1 MLSLLNIFNIV
12 QVVGTLG
19 TAILCILILREK
31 SSRNEKLLGLIGIS
45 ILFDM
50 IAYYLEMNSS
60 GLAEALVCS
69 KLQLFSLL
77 LMNTFCFIFVLRL
90 CDIPFATPFLAVLM
104 VIDIVFGFYFVG
116 FGFDKVYSS
125 VDFVNSGAFPHL
137 VIKEG
142 IVFLINCGFNI
153 LLYIVE
159 LVLILRRSRSNGS
172 KIQKEYIFL
181 LFANIFPILALVY
194 RFTPFYPEYTYVPL
208 HFGYALTFA
217 IGSLIV
223 FRFRMFDTIQAAKE
237 DIVNSIEDGFIVI
250 DVRKNLLYAN
260 EVAYK
265 LIPELKMPNMAANM
279 INRVYRNNKK
289 TLSIGAKEFLVSVKP
304 FYDKKLLK
312 GYHLWLYDK
321 TEENRYNKNLIEVK
335 EQAEKANQ
343 AKTMFLA
350 NMSHEIRT
358 PVNAIMGSTEMIL
371 REKDKS
377 EKIEELAYS
386 IKNASLILIS
396 IITEILDFSKIEA
409 GKMNAAENEYEPGVL
424 IKDITDPVRAKL
436 KEKNINFYLN
446 VNETLPKVL
455 RGDEVHVRQI
465 FTNILNNAV
474 KYTNSGSVTLNVD
487 WKLQSGMALIR
498 ASVEDTGVGISEEA
512 LPTIFDSFERADMIK
527 NRTIE
532 GTGLGLAIT
541 KRLVESMGGSINVKS
556 TYGVGSTFSFTIFQ
570 NVVDYS
576 HTGKIA
582 DIVVPTKGD
591 DANESFIAPMA
602 KVLAVDDN
610 ATNIK
615 VIQGILAMYQ
625 IKVDTAMSGQE
636 CLDKVQKNHYHL
648 ILMDQMMP
656 IMDGIET
663 AERIRNLPQKDKKNV
678 PIIALTANAIR
689 GAREM
694 FLEKGFQDYLSKPM
708 NINLLETLLLK
719 YLPDEF
725 IHFVDK
731 EDPNLKVGKNISI
744 AGVDTQAGIKNYN
757 NSVSRY
763 VQVLKYIYDDGGA
776 QIERMEKMIAN
787 EEYEQ
792 YTFETHALKGLAL
805 GVGANSLAEKAKEL
819 EFAVREGNYEK
830 VKNEAPVL
838 TDEYRRILANIKF
851 VLVDNGI
858 EIGKDIE
865 VTRGE
870 LSADDEKNELAS
882 LRESLEMLDMTESDK
897 KISELLKAQS
907 TPEKREK
914 YKKIR
919 NAVRDFDYDEAIIIV
934 DEILKEN

>member
-1 MLSLLNIFNIV
+1 MLSLFNIFNIV
-12 QVVGTLG
+12 HVVGTLL
-19 TAILCILILREK
+19 TAFLCIIIIREK
-31 SSRNEKLLGLIGIS
+31 SSRMEKLLGLVGIS
-45 ILFDM
+45 ILIDM
-50 IAYYLEMNSS
+50 IAYYLEMNAVD
-60 GLAEALVCS
+60 LHAAIVCT
-69 KLQLFSLL
+69 KFQLIAIL
-77 LMNTFCFIFVLRL
+77 LMNTFWLVLIFRL
-90 CDIPFATPFLAVLM
+90 SDVPVKTPFLIVLM
-104 VIDIVFGFYFVG
+104 AIDIVLGFYYVG
-116 FGFDKVYSS
+116 FGFDKVYNSIQ
-125 VDFVNSGAFPHL
+125 FVNTGAFPHL
-137 VIKEG
+137 EIKEG
-142 IVFLINCGFNI
+142 IVFMISCGFYIFISI
-153 LLYIVE
+153 LMI
-159 LVLILRRSRSNGS
+159 VLIIRRAFKDGS
-172 KIQKEYIFL
+172 KVAKEYIFL
-181 LFANIFPILALVY
+181 ILSFIFPVLALIY
-194 RFTPFYPEYTYVPL
+194 RFTPFYLRYTYIPI
-208 HFGYALTFA
+208 HFAYVLSFA
-217 IGSLIV
+217 MVTLII
-223 FRFRMFDTIQAAKE
+223 FRFRMFDTVQAAKE
-237 DIVNSIEDGFIVI
+237 DIVNSIEDAVIVI

-260 EVAYK
+260 EVAYNI
-265 LIPELKMPNMAANM
+265 LPELKFANRSDNM

-289 TLSIGAKEFLVSVKP
+289 VLSIGAREFQVSVKP
-304 FYDKKLLK
+304 FYDKKMLK

-321 TEENRYNKNLIEVK
+321 TEENKYNKNLIEVK

-424 IKDITDPVRAKL
+424 IKDITDPIRTKL

-446 VNETLPKVL
+446 VNESLPKVL

-576 HTGKIA
+576 HTGKIS

-636 CLDKVQKNHYHL
+636 CLEKVMKNHYHL

-663 AERIRNLPQKDKKNV
+663 AAKIRNLPQKDKKNV

-708 NINLLETLLLK
+708 NINLLENLLIK

-731 EDPNLKVGKNISI
+731 EDPNLKVSKNITI
-744 AGVDTQAGIKNYN
+744 AGVDTQAG
-757 NSVSRY
+757 
-763 VQVLKYIYDDGGA
+763 
-776 QIERMEKMIAN
+776 
-787 EEYEQ
+787 
-792 YTFETHALKGLAL
+792 
-805 GVGANSLAEKAKEL
+805 
-819 EFAVREGNYEK
+819 
-830 VKNEAPVL
+830 
-838 TDEYRRILANIKF
+838 
-851 VLVDNGI
+851 
-858 EIGKDIE
+858 
-865 VTRGE
+865 
-870 LSADDEKNELAS
+870 
-882 LRESLEMLDMTESDK
+882 
-897 KISELLKAQS
+897 
-907 TPEKREK
+907 
-914 YKKIR
+914 
-919 NAVRDFDYDEAIIIV
+919 
-934 DEILKEN
+934 

>member
-12 QVVGTLG
+12 HVVGTLG
-19 TAILCILILREK
+19 TAILCIIIIREK
-31 SSRNEKLLGLIGIS
+31 SSRSEKLLGLLGIS

-50 IAYYLEMNSS
+50 IAYYLEMN
-60 GLAEALVCS
+60 ATNIDAAIVCS
-69 KLQLFSLL
+69 KMQLISLL

-90 CDIPFATPFLAVLM
+90 CDIPFATPILAVLM
-104 VIDIVFGFYFVG
+104 IIDIIFSFYFVG
-116 FGFDKVYSS
+116 FGFEKVYSS
-125 VDFVNSGAFPHL
+125 VSFVNSGAFPHL
-137 VIKEG
+137 VFKEG

-153 LLYIVE
+153 LLYIIE
-159 LVLILRRSRSNGS
+159 FVLIIRRARNNGS
-172 KIQKEYIFL
+172 KIAKEYIL
-181 LFANIFPILALVY
+181 LIVPGIFPVLALAY
-194 RFTPFYPEYTYVPL
+194 RFTPFYQAYTYVPL
-208 HFGYALTFA
+208 HFSYALTFA
-217 IGSLIV
+217 FGSLII

-265 LIPELKMPNMAANM
+265 LIPELKMPNMAGNM

-436 KEKNINFYLN
+436 KEKNINLYLN

-636 CLDKVQKNHYHL
+636 CLDKVMRNHYHL

-663 AERIRNLPQKDKKNV
+663 AARIRNLPQKDKKNV

-708 NINLLETLLLK
+708 NINLLENLLIK

-731 EDPNLKVGKNISI
+731 EDPNLKVGKNITI

-776 QIERMEKMIAN
+776 QIERMENMIAN

-819 EFAVREGNYEK
+819 EFAVREGDYEK

-870 LSADDEKNELAS
+870 ISPDEERNELAS

-907 TPEKREK
+907 TPDKREK

-919 NAVRDFDYDEAIIIV
+919 NAVREFDYDEAIIIV
-934 DEILKEN
+934 DEILKES

>member
-1 MLSLLNIFNIV
+1 MLSLFNIFNIV
-12 QVVGTLG
+12 HAVGTLL
-19 TAILCILILREK
+19 TAVLCIIIIREK
-31 SSRNEKLLGLIGIS
+31 SSRMEKLLGLVGIS
-45 ILFDM
+45 ILIDM
-50 IAYYLEMNSS
+50 IAYYLEMNAVD
-60 GLAEALVCS
+60 LHAAIVCT
-69 KLQLFSLL
+69 KFQLIAIL
-77 LMNTFCFIFVLRL
+77 LMNTFWLVLIFRL
-90 CDIPFATPFLAVLM
+90 SDVPVKTPFLIVLM
-104 VIDIVFGFYFVG
+104 AIDIVLGFYYVG
-116 FGFDKVYSS
+116 FGFDKVYNSIQ
-125 VDFVNSGAFPHL
+125 FVNTGAFPHL
-137 VIKEG
+137 EIKEG
-142 IVFLINCGFNI
+142 IVFMISCGFYIFISI
-153 LLYIVE
+153 LMI
-159 LVLILRRSRSNGS
+159 VLIIRRAFKDGS
-172 KIQKEYIFL
+172 KVAKEYIFL
-181 LFANIFPILALVY
+181 ILSFIFPVLALIY
-194 RFTPFYPEYTYVPL
+194 RFTPFYSRYTYIPI
-208 HFGYALTFA
+208 HFAYVLSFA
-217 IGSLIV
+217 MVTLII
-223 FRFRMFDTIQAAKE
+223 FRFRMFDTVQAAKE
-237 DIVNSIEDGFIVI
+237 DIVNSIEDAVIVI

-260 EVAYK
+260 EVAYNI
-265 LIPELKMPNMAANM
+265 LPELKFANRSDNM

-289 TLSIGAKEFLVSVKP
+289 VLSIGAREFQVSVKP
-304 FYDKKLLK
+304 FYDKKMLK

-321 TEENRYNKNLIEVK
+321 TEENKYNKNLIEVK

-350 NMSHEIRT
+350 NLSHEIRT
-358 PVNAIMGSTEMIL
+358 PVNAIMVSTEMIL

-424 IKDITDPVRAKL
+424 IKDITDPIRTKL

-446 VNETLPKVL
+446 VNESLPKVL

-576 HTGKIA
+576 HTGKIS

-636 CLDKVQKNHYHL
+636 CLEKVMKNHYHL

-663 AERIRNLPQKDKKNV
+663 AAKIRNLPQKDKKNV

-708 NINLLETLLLK
+708 NINLLENLLIK

-731 EDPNLKVGKNISI
+731 EDPNLKVSKNITI

-776 QIERMEKMIAN
+776 QIERMENMIAN

-870 LSADDEKNELAS
+870 ISAEEEINELTS

-897 KISELLKAQS
+897 KISELLK
-907 TPEKREK
+907 
-914 YKKIR
+914 
-919 NAVRDFDYDEAIIIV
+919 
-934 DEILKEN
+934 

>member
-1 MLSLLNIFNIV
+1 MLSLFNIFNIV
-12 QVVGTLG
+12 QVVGSLG
-19 TAILCILILREK
+19 TAILCIIIIREK
-31 SSRNEKLLGLIGIS
+31 SSRNEKLLGLMGIS

-50 IAYYLEMNSS
+50 IAYYLEMNATNLDS
-60 GLAEALVCS
+60 AIVCS
-69 KLQLFSLL
+69 KMELLSLL

-90 CDIPFATPFLAVLM
+90 CDIPFATPILIIFM

-125 VDFVNSGAFPHL
+125 VSFVNSGAFPHL

-142 IVFLINCGFNI
+142 IVFIINCGFNV
-153 LLYIVE
+153 LLYIIE
-159 LVLILRRSRSNGS
+159 LILIIRRARNNGS
-172 KIQKEYIFL
+172 KVSKEFIL
-181 LFANIFPILALVY
+181 LLLPGIIPVLALAY
-194 RFTPFYPEYTYVPL
+194 RFTPFYQEYTYVPL
-208 HFGYALTFA
+208 HIAYALTFA
-217 IGSLIV
+217 LCSLII
-223 FRFRMFDTIQAAKE
+223 FRFRMFDTVQAAKE
-237 DIVNSIEDGFIVI
+237 DIVNSIEDAVIVI

-260 EVAYK
+260 EVAYNI
-265 LIPELKMPNMAANM
+265 LPELKFAQRSDNM

-289 TLSIGAKEFLVSVKP
+289 VLSIGAKEFQVSVKP
-304 FYDKKLLK
+304 FYDKKMLK

-321 TEENRYNKNLIEVK
+321 TEENKYNKNLIQIK

-424 IKDITDPVRAKL
+424 IKDITDPIRTKL
-436 KEKNINFYLN
+436 KEKNIDLYIN

-570 NVVDYS
+570 NVVDYKY
-576 HTGKIA
+576 TGKIS
-582 DIVVPTKGD
+582 DIVVPTKGE

-636 CLDKVQKNHYHL
+636 CLDKVMKNHYHL

-663 AERIRNLPQKDKKNV
+663 AARIRNLPQKDKKNV

-708 NINLLETLLLK
+708 NINLLETLLIK

-731 EDPNLKVGKNISI
+731 EDPNLKVGKNITI

-776 QIERMEKMIAN
+776 QIERMENMIAN

-805 GVGANSLAEKAKEL
+805 GVGATSLAEKAKEL

-830 VKNEAPVL
+830 VKNEAPEL

-870 LSADDEKNELAS
+870 ISSEDERNELSS
-882 LRESLEMLDMTESDK
+882 LRDSLEMLDMTDSDK
-897 KISELLKAQS
+897 KISELLKTQS
-907 TPEKREK
+907 SPEKREK

-919 NAVRDFDYDEAIIIV
+919 AAVRDFDYDEAIIIV
-934 DEILKEN
+934 DEILKES